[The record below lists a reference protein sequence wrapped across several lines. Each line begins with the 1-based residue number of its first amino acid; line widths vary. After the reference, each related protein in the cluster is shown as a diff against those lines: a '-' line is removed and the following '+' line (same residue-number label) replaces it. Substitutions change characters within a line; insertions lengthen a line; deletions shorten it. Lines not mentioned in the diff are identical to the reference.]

1 MSSSDGSVYALP
13 RVVAQ
18 DLAIW
23 NVSTGKC
30 GGYLFKKTGDNS
42 MINKG
47 RWQKRWWII
56 NTEVSTHDNY
66 QLLCFYTPD
75 EVTPKKVFDLDN
87 AQLQLSTEERNGERC
102 FELICIDGNRIQLSG
117 DNDNILQRWL
127 HALEYVIDIATQRGK
142 VQKQRRGQKPPD
154 MLGPS
159 GVNRGFSNVSGVS
172 NGSGQND
179 IDQAFNTEN
188 GSFRSG
194 RSGGNLPPTAPA
206 FASRMTKAPTV
217 RLDIDTHS
225 MPPGSTE
232 RHQFEEMFSSDV
244 QRILKLEESDVV
256 SIVSIKPAPG
266 MNWLTVVEF
275 DIIPSQRENDGDGD
289 DDDSD
294 AVHERL
300 EERRRD
306 FLYTFRDMLH
316 DSFSQLYTGF
326 VTCKL
331 DPTFCMNFPSDDDGD
346 GAGYDDVDIYS
357 SDPAILTI
365 MNRYKNVALPDRFV
379 DISHF
384 VIYLSFEGIVRPL
397 AVPNPLLLRRKFCN
411 IWPFEVKQALGIMGT
426 MQELWIEPVSLLPK
440 GMPSEVSHAIFFEPS
455 ARLDGA
461 VCINASRLKADLTY
475 EVNCED
481 LRGEVMKSLTKE
493 ERESIRIIF
502 DQYDTDGNGSVSIEE
517 MEHLVKARTD
527 DRKNAIEARFAEFE
541 ANAITQEE
549 IDRAE
554 ENKRSYLQHLTESQN
569 KMLKMFNMA
578 DVNGDGSLN
587 FTEFLLAEAWW
598 MRCSINP
605 DHAHL
610 F

>member
-1 MSSSDGSVYALP
+1 MGPSLVSAFSSRRSSS
-13 RVVAQ
+13 
-18 DLAIW
+18 
-23 NVSTGKC
+23 
-30 GGYLFKKTGDNS
+30 
-42 MINKG
+42 
-47 RWQKRWWII
+47 
-56 NTEVSTHDNY
+56 
-66 QLLCFYTPD
+66 
-75 EVTPKKVFDLDN
+75 
-87 AQLQLSTEERNGERC
+87 
-102 FELICIDGNRIQLSG
+102 
-117 DNDNILQRWL
+117 
-127 HALEYVIDIATQRGK
+127 
-142 VQKQRRGQKPPD
+142 
-154 MLGPS
+154 
-159 GVNRGFSNVSGVS
+159 
-172 NGSGQND
+172 
-179 IDQAFNTEN
+179 
-188 GSFRSG
+188 
-194 RSGGNLPPTAPA
+194 
-206 FASRMTKAPTV
+206 PTV

-232 RHQFEEMFSSDV
+232 RHQFEEMFASDIR
-244 QRILKLEESDVV
+244 RILKLGDNDDVT
-256 SIVSIKPAPG
+256 IVSIKPAPG

-275 DIIPSQRENDGDGD
+275 DIIPSDDGDNMDRD

-294 AVHERL
+294 ALHEKL
-300 EERRRD
+300 EEKRRVY
-306 FLYTFRDMLH
+306 LCTFHEMLQ
-316 DSFSQLYTGF
+316 DNFSQLYTGF

-331 DPTFCMNFPSDDDGD
+331 DQTFSMNFPTDKDYNGRGEDGV
-346 GAGYDDVDIYS
+346 VDTYS
-357 SDPAILTI
+357 SDPTILTI
-365 MNRYKNVALPDRFV
+365 MNRYKNVILPDRFV

-384 VIYLSFEGIVRPL
+384 VIYLSFEGIIRPL

-411 IWPFEVKQALGIMGT
+411 VWPFEVKQALGIMGT

-481 LRGEVMKSLTKE
+481 LRGEVMKSLTVE
-493 ERESIRIIF
+493 ERNSIKIIF
-502 DQYDTDGNGSVSIEE
+502 DQYDADGSGSVSIDE
-517 MEHLVKARTD
+517 MAALVKARTD
-527 DRKNAIEARFAEFE
+527 DRKQAIEEKFAEFE
-541 ANAITQEE
+541 ANATTQDE